1 MRRVVISALLSIM
14 LASKA
19 FAFTPAEQGQGPV
32 TKVPGIPASLLPA
45 YNRLADGWSWAGHLD
60 AESYSNLAGGQARGT
75 TANLLGQLGGR
86 LDTGR
91 AGLWSGG
98 QFTLTGLGILAGA
111 DPEGYS
117 AALQSPSNIYAPSR
131 LHLYQLSFRQQLG
144 AGVQLRLGY
153 DDINHYFDVV
163 GNAENLLN
171 SAFGFTPTITENV
184 PGNGSYPYSALGAL
198 IGLHGDHWGTK
209 LGIFQGDA
217 QHQFTHTFA
226 RGYLALW
233 EGGLRW
239 GSASGASEGEEGDDG
254 AAYVLKLGAWHY
266 RQPHPELPELSPST
280 SGVYTVWEAR
290 RELTQGRRLGLFLQ
304 GAAAPQTINRI
315 PWQLALG
322 LRLQQPFPGRSGDS
336 LSLGVTRSWLRSAVL
351 RTDEDLPAGPI
362 HPAETAY
369 ELTYVAQLRP
379 YLSVQ
384 PDIQFIHRPQGVYPD
399 ATAALLRVH
408 LEFF

>member
-1 MRRVVISALLSIM
+1 MRRIPLCALLSTM
-14 LASKA
+14 LASSA
-19 FAFTPAEQGQGPV
+19 VFATPADRGQGPV
-32 TKVPGIPASLLPA
+32 EQVPGIASKLLPGH
-45 YNRLADGWSWAGHLD
+45 NRLNDGWSWAGHLD
-60 AESYSNLAGGQARGT
+60 AESYSNLAGGAAQGS

-91 AGLWSGG
+91 AGLWPGG
-98 QFTLTGLGILAGA
+98 QFTLSGIGILAGA

-117 AALQSPSNIYAPSR
+117 AALQTPSNIYAPSELR
-131 LHLYQLSFRQQLG
+131 LYELSFRQQLG

-153 DDINHYFDVV
+153 DDINHYFGVV
-163 GNAENLLN
+163 GPAENLVN

-184 PGNGSYPYSALGAL
+184 PGNGSYPYSALGAML
-198 IGLHGDHWGTK
+198 GVHGDIWGSK

-239 GSASGASEGEEGDDG
+239 GDAEPDEDSG
-254 AAYVLKLGAWHY
+254 YVVKVGAWHY
-266 RQPHPELPELSPST
+266 RQPHPDLPGLSPST

-290 RELTQGRRLGLFLQ
+290 RELDRGRRLGLFLQ
-304 GAAAPQTINRI
+304 GGAAPQSVNPV

-322 LRLQQPFPGRSGDS
+322 LRLEQPFLGRPGDS
-336 LSLGVTRSWLRSAVL
+336 LSLGMTRSWLRSAVL
-351 RTDEDLPAGPI
+351 QADEELPAGTV
-362 HPAETAY
+362 HPAEMAY

-379 YLSVQ
+379 HLSIQ

>member
-1 MRRVVISALLSIM
+1 MRRIPLCALLSTM
-14 LASKA
+14 LASSA
-19 FAFTPAEQGQGPV
+19 VFATPADRGQGPV
-32 TKVPGIPASLLPA
+32 EQVPGIASKLLPG
-45 YNRLADGWSWAGHLD
+45 YNRLNDGWSWAGHLD
-60 AESYSNLAGGQARGT
+60 AESYSNLAGGAAQGS

-91 AGLWSGG
+91 AGLWPGG
-98 QFTLTGLGILAGA
+98 QFTLSGIGILAGA

-117 AALQSPSNIYAPSR
+117 AALQTPSNIYAPSELR
-131 LHLYQLSFRQQLG
+131 LYELSFRQQLG

-153 DDINHYFDVV
+153 DDINHYFGVV
-163 GNAENLLN
+163 GPAENLVN

-184 PGNGSYPYSALGAL
+184 PGNGSYPYSALGAML
-198 IGLHGDHWGTK
+198 GVHGDIWGSK

-239 GSASGASEGEEGDDG
+239 GGAERDEDSG
-254 AAYVLKLGAWHY
+254 YVVKVGAWHY
-266 RQPHPELPELSPST
+266 RQPHPDLPGLSPST

-290 RELTQGRRLGLFLQ
+290 RELDRGRRLGLFLQ
-304 GAAAPQTINRI
+304 GGAAPQSVNPV

-322 LRLQQPFPGRSGDS
+322 LRLEQPFLGRPGDS
-336 LSLGVTRSWLRSAVL
+336 LSLGMTRSWLRSAAL
-351 RTDEDLPAGPI
+351 QADEELPAGTV
-362 HPAETAY
+362 HPAETVY

-379 YLSVQ
+379 HLSIQ